1 MDGNW
6 KLRCEDPDIQNQTM
20 YSHCLK
26 LPRAEDIA
34 CDNCC
39 DFYCLKS
46 IYLLNIF
53 IFLTRRNFRAQKN
66 APHFF
71 FVFVPLAAHGKYFL
85 IFFCIFFHIPD
96 MDRDFVIQFRY
107 FIVALERTKKIA
119 ALPQN
124 KMLVAISVWLGS
136 HAHILGFFQEW
147 TVIPALKPLLP
158 EPVEQSRSQGWE
170 HDGPWRETSFAL
182 DHIAAVQARK
192 QVTESLQKNDIN
204 KPARIFLK
212 VTKKIWALAAPTNKQ
227 NL

>member
-1 MDGNW
+1 MCVIGLDKIFFYNLFSVVRAPGFLVRYRMCIGTKFKKNIHIFQSYLVPTNTFPEKKTDFLMDGNW

-26 LPRAEDIA
+26 LPRAKDIA

-85 IFFCIFFHIPD
+85 IFFYIFFHIPD

-136 HAHILGFFQEW
+136 HAHILGFFQE
-147 TVIPALKPLLP
+147 
-158 EPVEQSRSQGWE
+158 
-170 HDGPWRETSFAL
+170 
-182 DHIAAVQARK
+182 
-192 QVTESLQKNDIN
+192 
-204 KPARIFLK
+204 
-212 VTKKIWALAAPTNKQ
+212 
-227 NL
+227 